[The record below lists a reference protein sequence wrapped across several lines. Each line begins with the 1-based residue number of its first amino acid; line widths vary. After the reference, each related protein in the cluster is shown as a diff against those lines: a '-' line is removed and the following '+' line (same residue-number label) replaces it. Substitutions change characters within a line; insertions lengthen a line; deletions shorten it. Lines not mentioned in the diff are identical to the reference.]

1 MLPYTDNK
9 RIVNHTSGV
18 WICSLAMNIAYSC
31 IHCVYHEC
39 YFREASLEGTR
50 VSCRSRSKATIN
62 EESPDK
68 DSISKC
74 NHSILEK
81 FSDLSYFLE
90 TFQKKIDNEKYPLS
104 KICSFC
110 KYSIVLKS
118 KWMHSLNSHIY
129 KLNSFSTN
137 SISHS
142 DLIIYEWWILDSTPK
157 NFIHRKKI

>member
-1 MLPYTDNK
+1 MLPYTDNTK

-50 VSCRSRSKATIN
+50 VSCRSRSKATIK

-81 FSDLSYFLE
+81 FSDSSYFLE
-90 TFQKKIDNEKYPLS
+90 TFQKKLTMKNTHYPKS
-104 KICSFC
+104 AHFA
-110 KYSIVLKS
+110 SIQ
-118 KWMHSLNSHIY
+118 
-129 KLNSFSTN
+129 
-137 SISHS
+137 
-142 DLIIYEWWILDSTPK
+142 
-157 NFIHRKKI
+157 

>member
-39 YFREASLEGTR
+39 YFCEASLEGTR
-50 VSCRSRSKATIN
+50 VSCRSRSKAIIN

-81 FSDLSYFLE
+81 FSDLSYFFE

-104 KICSFC
+104 KICSIC
-110 KYSIVLKS
+110 KYSLVLKS
-118 KWMHSLNSHIY
+118 K
-129 KLNSFSTN
+129 
-137 SISHS
+137 
-142 DLIIYEWWILDSTPK
+142 
-157 NFIHRKKI
+157 